1 MKTHTEKVTE
11 LARYLAEAAEYKWS
25 TEMLATAILAKVESM
40 ETPGALRNVLDAQRT
55 EIMRLRKD
63 KARLIESGNV
73 LCAEVEFEARPL
85 GELSRG
91 VIAWRGIKEGA
102 K

>member
-25 TEMLATAILAKVESM
+25 METLATAILAKVEPM
-40 ETPGALRNVLDAQRT
+40 LAPFALVATLDAQRA
-55 EIMRLRKD
+55 EIMRLRAKID
-63 KARLIESGNV
+63 SEM
-73 LCAEVEFEARPL
+73 
-85 GELSRG
+85 
-91 VIAWRGIKEGA
+91 EGG